1 MHMVPHGPGHT
12 YAARRALSLEFY
24 RHIDRVTV
32 QIGAIRDRISDVDP
46 DPKPDSQIRKL
57 VAIKDG
63 NTLLHL
69 DRKTHCP
76 IDTVEYHQQGVAA
89 GLNNSAAMPVE
100 GRIDDF
106 APEFAQ
112 PFERLQVIQPDQA
125 AVADHVGIDDRD

>member
-1 MHMVPHGPGHT
+1 MPPGGHS
-12 YAARRALSLEFY
+12 ASSSDC
-24 RHIDRVTV
+24 HIDRVTV
-32 QIGAIRDRISDVDP
+32 QIGAIRDRITDVDP
-46 DPKPDSQIRKL
+46 NPKADSPIREL
-57 VAIKDG
+57 VTIEDR

-69 DRKTHCP
+69 DRKAHCP